1 MAEHVFAGLR
11 CADLAELAP
20 AFVLGALVAAE
31 SDAVRRHLAEC
42 PEAHAEVAELYAAI
56 PVLMASVEPVAAPVG
71 LKERILAAAAADRG
85 AATDARPAV
94 APPGS
99 PRVAPRPTREDRV
112 GWANVFRRPLWVAV
126 SLAAVFAALALGAW
140 NVQLQ
145 NDLAGLTAYR
155 NGVVEVLRQASQP
168 GAQLAVLVPPDGT
181 GPSGLA
187 AVAADGSVAIVM
199 RDLTPTTGT
208 QVYEAW
214 LIAGENA
221 APVPIGGF
229 AVGGSGSASFTAAHA
244 PLGEGVVVALTLED
258 RPGAQTPKPP
268 IVVQGAAKSQA
279 S

>member
-1 MAEHVFAGLR
+1 MADHMFADVR
-11 CADLAELAP
+11 CSDVVELAP
-20 AFVLGALVAAE
+20 AFVLCALEAAE

-42 PEAHAEVAELYAAI
+42 PEAHAEMAELYSAI
-56 PVLMASVEPVAAPVG
+56 PVLMASVEPVAASAG
-71 LKERILAAAAADRG
+71 LKERILAAAAADRR
-85 AATDARPAV
+85 AATDVRPAV
-94 APPGS
+94 APP
-99 PRVAPRPTREDRV
+99 VAPPVPPRPTREDRA
-112 GWANVFRRPLWVAV
+112 GWANLFRRPVWVAV
-126 SLAAVFAALALGAW
+126 SLAAVLAALALGAW

-145 NDLAGLTAYR
+145 NDLAGLTVYR
-155 NGVVEVLRQASQP
+155 SGVVEVLRQASQP
-168 GAQLAVLVPPDGT
+168 GAQLAVLVPPDGA

-229 AVGGSGSASFTAAHA
+229 AVGSSGSASFTTAHA

-268 IVVQGAAKSQA
+268 ILVMGVAKSQA